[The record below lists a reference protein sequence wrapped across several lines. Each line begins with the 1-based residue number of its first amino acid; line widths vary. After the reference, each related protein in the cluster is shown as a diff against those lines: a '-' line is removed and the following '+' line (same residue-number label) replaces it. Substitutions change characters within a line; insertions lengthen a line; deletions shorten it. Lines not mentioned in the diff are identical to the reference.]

1 VTFGKSAADGGG
13 TRASPVMR
21 MGLRKEA
28 QNGQKGEALKAAVDR
43 KDNDAGQRIYLPK
56 YRVCCRS
63 GFSLVKHRA

>member
-1 VTFGKSAADGGG
+1 
-13 TRASPVMR
+13 MR